1 MKGKFAGVTI
11 SLLSALVLALVP
23 AVLAVAQEKP
33 EVLRNP
39 EVSYPVHFDVSPPLS
54 EMAKEAT
61 PRQGLH
67 LAPAV
72 RYPKLDLLQEAAQR
86 GQAPVADGALQTSFG
101 PLVGATLGLNLL
113 GVGNGFPGYS
123 VPDAPTDVNL
133 AVGDTQVVQWVNVS
147 YAVFNKTTGAT
158 IAGPIEGNALW
169 SGFGGPCQT
178 NNDGDIIA
186 QWDKIAHRWLMAQN
200 VFSGPPYYTCVAVS
214 TTPDATGTWYRFQY
228 PAGGPSN
235 QSVFPDYPKWG
246 VWPDAYYQHNN
257 GFGGANGFQSEP
269 CAYDRAKMLKGDSS
283 ALQICFAAP
292 TTFDD
297 SMLPGDL
304 DSAGTLPPSGEPEVY
319 VGSIDNGS
327 ATSVYQYLF
336 HVDFNTP
343 SNSTFTGFGGTMPI
357 TVASFSLA
365 CGGGTCIPQKGITDK
380 LDSLGDRLMYRLAYR
395 NFADHQAWLVSHS
408 VTAGNS
414 VGERWYE
421 FRAPENS
428 TTLSVYQ
435 QGTFAPD
442 SNYRWMGSIAMDS
455 NQDIAL
461 GYSIS
466 SSSMYPSINFTG
478 RTASDS
484 LGTMETEAQIVA
496 GTGSQ
501 SDTSN
506 RWGDYTSMAIDEA
519 DDCTFWYTNQYYMTT
534 ASFDWSTQLASF
546 KFAGCGGGGGAP
558 QVTFSPTSL
567 KWGKVL
573 VGHTAG
579 AKKVTVTNTGTAALD
594 ITNFA
599 TSGDFAL
606 VPVKA
611 TKKITPCVNGGT
623 VAVGASCVAKVSF
636 TPTQKGSRTGN
647 LTFTDNAPGSPQSVP
662 LSGTGK

>member
-1 MKGKFAGVTI
+1 MKGKFASVAI
-11 SLLSALVLALVP
+11 SVFSTFFLALVP
-23 AVLAVAQEKP
+23 AVLAAAQERPAQP
-33 EVLRNP
+33 EVFRNP
-39 EVSYPVHFDVSPPLS
+39 EVSYPVYFDVSPPLS
-54 EMAKEAT
+54 EMAKEAA
-61 PRQGLH
+61 PQLGFH
-67 LAPAV
+67 LAPPV
-72 RYPKLDLLQEAAQR
+72 QYPKLELLQEAARR
-86 GQAPVADGALQTSFG
+86 GQARAADGALQKSFG

-147 YAVFNKTTGAT
+147 YAVFDKTTGAT
-158 IAGPIEGNALW
+158 LAGPIAGNALW

-178 NNDGDIIA
+178 NNSGDPITL
-186 QWDKIAHRWLMAQN
+186 WDKIAHRWLMAQN
-200 VFSGPPYYTCVAVS
+200 VFSGPPYYTCIAIS
-214 TTPDATGTWYRFQY
+214 TTPDATGTWFRYQY
-228 PAGGPSN
+228 AAGGSSN

-257 GFGGANGFQSEP
+257 GFGGANSFQSEP
-269 CAYDRAKMLKGDSS
+269 CAFERAKLLTGDSS
-283 ALQICFAAP
+283 AKQICFAAP

-297 SMLPGDL
+297 SMLPADL
-304 DSAGTLPPSGEPEVY
+304 DSASQLPPSGEPEVF

-327 ATSVYQYLF
+327 TTSVYQYLF
-336 HVDFNTP
+336 HVDFTTP
-343 SNSTFTGFGGTMPI
+343 TNSTFTGFGGTMPI
-357 TVASFSLA
+357 TVASFGLA
-365 CGGGTCIPQKGITDK
+365 CGGFSACIPQKGIPDK

-395 NFADHQAWLVSHS
+395 NFSDHQTWLVSHS

-421 FRAPENS
+421 FHAPENS

-455 NQDIAL
+455 NQDIGL

-466 SSSMYPSINFTG
+466 SSTVFPSINFTG
-478 RTASDS
+478 RTTSDT

-501 SDTSN
+501 TDTSN
-506 RWGDYTSMAIDEA
+506 RWGDYTSMAIDAA

-546 KFAGCGGGGGAP
+546 KFAGCGGQGGGPA
-558 QVTFSPTSL
+558 VTLVPTSL
-567 KWGKVL
+567 KWGKIL
-573 VGHTAG
+573 VGVKSGT
-579 AKKVTVTNTGTAALD
+579 KKVTLTNTG
-594 ITNFA
+594 NA
-599 TSGDFAL
+599 TLNISGIVPSGDYAL
-606 VPVKA
+606 APAPPKKA
-611 TKKITPCVNGGT
+611 CGST
-623 VAVGASCVAKVSF
+623 VAAGKSCVFKVTF
-636 TPTQKGSRTGN
+636 TPTQKGLRTGN
-647 LTFTDNAPGSPQSVP
+647 VTITDNAPDSPQSVA